1 MVKLK
6 KIGGL
11 WFLRAGRLQVSFC
24 ITKPQAKPARERGYV
39 RKIEI
44 KPGQFVY
51 AYTPEQAQAYWRQAD
66 RNGMKLPGTE
76 SGPFTPAQ
84 VAAHRA
90 WLDAMSQG
98 N

>member
-1 MVKLK
+1 MIKLK

-24 ITKPQAKPARERGYV
+24 ITKPQAKPARDRGYV

-51 AYTPEQAQAYWRQAD
+51 AYTPEQAQAYWRQAE
-66 RNGMKLPGTE
+66 RNGMKGPGAV
-76 SGPFTPAQ
+76 SYAFTPSQA
-84 VAAHRA
+84 AAHRA
-90 WLDAMSQG
+90 WLDTMG
-98 N
+98 RG